1 MKIIIWTDDKN
12 KLKVKETFNKIKN
25 HYEKSN
31 IPIKEEIN
39 SHNIPRITFVNGD
52 VCQVINL
59 NNKDSYR
66 GHKCG
71 ISYIDTDLVFLDFP
85 AIPMVQIATVG
96 KNRTFVY
103 F

>member
-1 MKIIIWTDDKN
+1 MKTIIWTDDKN

-25 HYEKSN
+25 HYQKAN

-39 SHNIPRITFVNGD
+39 FRNIPRVTFVNGD
-52 VCQVINL
+52 ICQVINL
-59 NNKDSYR
+59 NNKNSYR
-66 GHKCG
+66 GHKCE

-96 KNRTFVY
+96 KYPTIIY